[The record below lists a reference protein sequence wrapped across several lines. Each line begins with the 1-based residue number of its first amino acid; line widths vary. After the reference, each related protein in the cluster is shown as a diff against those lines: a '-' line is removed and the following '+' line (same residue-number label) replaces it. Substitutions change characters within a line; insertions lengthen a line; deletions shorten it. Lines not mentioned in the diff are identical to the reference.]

1 MGLYWKLQDIK
12 DLYLEMYRVILKCV
26 QMTVSNFFQ
35 VAAKDLPSVNFF
47 FLNSMRDPAF
57 PSNYFMFSQ
66 T

>member
-1 MGLYWKLQDIK
+1 MRSD
-12 DLYLEMYRVILKCV
+12 DCV
-26 QMTVSNFFQ
+26 KFFQ
-35 VAAKDLPSVNFF
+35 VAAKDLASVNF